1 MKGPSL
7 SGYAGQVKIF
17 LVLLVLFLAVAIY
30 FNFHLL
36 VIARD
41 AIQEEAGRRLGLEAD
56 LVRTELERDQL
67 IRGLS
72 AKAEAV
78 PYIPPTYLER
88 MARLKG
94 MSSIE
99 IVALDGRIIS
109 SSVAARVNGQDRL
122 IAQPA
127 GRERGKLMSGGTAIA
142 KEKRVR
148 GTRGATLTAYRPIQ
162 DRSRRAVAF
171 IRVEQEVP
179 LLTSVDFD
187 LRTIAALQA
196 GGLVFVLVLVIFF
209 TRWLLA
215 PYRRMQRAAGEA
227 PGGLSKLGLDGGAQ
241 DDADQLVE
249 AFRGVIGKLR
259 EQEDELQ
266 TLKGVQRDARQAG
279 LVPGDHL
286 IAGMSSAVLIF
297 DHRGSLVELNA
308 AAELLL
314 GTARPAAVGRSCAA
328 LLSGNERLAG
338 LIAEALRSGQG
349 RSREVVPLLGA
360 DGRTTH
366 LGVMLSPIGRPHDG
380 TGVAGASIEGVLC
393 LLTDL
398 TEIKMLRERVGMKE
412 NLAALG
418 EMSAGIAHEFRNAL
432 AAIQGYARLLAKGDA
447 VLAGERREHADA
459 ILREVGGIRAV
470 IDDFLRFA
478 RPGSLD
484 LAEVDLRCLVEDLV
498 RDFRADPLAGGIDL
512 AVEGE
517 FPALVADEM
526 RLRQALLNLLRN
538 AAEAVQAVA
547 TPAVVGG
554 SGHEPVAR
562 GRITVRGALCPP
574 PREGVRIFIEDD
586 GIGIPLE
593 DQPRIFTPFFTTRDG
608 GTGLGLALVQK
619 TVIMHDGRIEVDSVP
634 GQGTRV
640 AVVLPQRPGGDGA
653 YNALA

>member
-1 MKGPSL
+1 MKSML
-7 SGYAGQVKIF
+7 LKSYAGQVKIF

-30 FNFHLL
+30 FNVHLL

-72 AKAEAV
+72 AGAEAV

-94 MSSIE
+94 MRSIE
-99 IVALDGRIIS
+99 IVALDGRVIS
-109 SSVAARVNGQDRL
+109 SSDAARVNGEDRL
-122 IAQPA
+122 VAAPD
-127 GRERGKLMSGGTAIA
+127 GRERGRLLSGGTVIA
-142 KEKRVR
+142 GAGSGRR
-148 GTRGATLTAYRPIQ
+148 HATLAAYRPIQ
-162 DRSRRAVAF
+162 DRSRRSVAF
-171 IRVEQEVP
+171 IRVEQAVP

-227 PGGLSKLGLDGGAQ
+227 PGGLRELGLDGGGQ
-241 DDADQLVE
+241 DEADQLVE

-259 EQEDELQ
+259 EQENELQ
-266 TLKGVQRDARQAG
+266 TLKGVGRDASRAG

-286 IAGMSSAVLIF
+286 IAGMSSAVLVF
-297 DHRGSLVELNA
+297 DRHGSLSELNA
-308 AAELLL
+308 AAERLL
-314 GTARPAAVGRSCAA
+314 GLTRRDAVGRSCGA
-328 LLSGNERLAG
+328 LLGGNERLVG

-349 RSREVVPLLGA
+349 RSREVVPLSGA
-360 DGRTTH
+360 GGRTTH
-366 LGVMLSPIGRPHDG
+366 LGVMLSPIRRPRDG
-380 TGVAGASIEGVLC
+380 TGEAGASAEGVLC

-418 EMSAGIAHEFRNAL
+418 EMSAGIAHEFRNSL
-432 AAIQGYARLLAKGDA
+432 AAIQGYARLLARGYSALPD
-447 VLAGERREHADA
+447 ERREHADA
-459 ILREVGGIRAV
+459 ILREVGGVRVV

-484 LAEVDLRCLVEDLV
+484 LAEVDLRTLVEELV
-498 RDFRADPLAGGIDL
+498 RDFRADALASGVHL
-512 AVEGE
+512 AIEGE
-517 FPALVADEM
+517 FPPLIADET
-526 RLRQALLNLLRN
+526 RLRQALHNLLRN
-538 AAEAVQAVA
+538 AAEAVQAVG
-547 TPAVVGG
+547 TLSVVGG

-562 GRITVRGALCPP
+562 GRITVRGARCPA
-574 PREGVRIFIEDD
+574 PRDGVRITIEDD
-586 GIGIPLE
+586 GVGIALE
-593 DQPRIFTPFFTTRDG
+593 DQPRIFTPFYTTRG
-608 GTGLGLALVQK
+608 NGTGLGLALVQK
-619 TVIMHDGRIEVDSVP
+619 TVIMHDGRIEVESVP
-634 GQGTRV
+634 GQGTRIG
-640 AVVLPQRPGGDGA
+640 VVLPQRPGGDGA
-653 YNALA
+653 SSALA

>member
-1 MKGPSL
+1 MKGALPS
-7 SGYAGQVKIF
+7 SYAGQVKIF
-17 LVLLVLFLAVAIY
+17 LLLLVLFLAVAIY

-41 AIQEEAGRRLGLEAD
+41 AIQEEAGHRLGLEAD

-72 AKAEAV
+72 GEAEPV

-88 MARLKG
+88 KARLKG
-94 MSSIE
+94 MRSIE

-109 SSVAARVNGQDRL
+109 SSIAVRVNGEDRV
-122 IAQPA
+122 IAAPE
-127 GRERGKLMSGGTAIA
+127 GRQRAKLLSGGTAIVPG
-142 KEKRVR
+142 ESLR
-148 GTRGATLTAYRPIQ
+148 GTRHATLTAYRPVL

-171 IRVEQEVP
+171 IRVERAVP
-179 LLTSVDFD
+179 MLASVDFD

-215 PYRRMQRAAGEA
+215 PYRRMQRAVGEA
-227 PGGLSKLGLDGGAQ
+227 PGGLRGLGFDGGGQ
-241 DDADQLVE
+241 DEADQLVE

-259 EQEDELQ
+259 EQENELQ
-266 TLKGVQRDARQAG
+266 TLKETGHDARRSDQM
-279 LVPGDHL
+279 PGERL

-297 DHRGSLVELNA
+297 DQHGALSELNA
-308 AAELLL
+308 AAERLIGL
-314 GTARPAAVGRSCAA
+314 TRRDAVGRRFGD
-328 LLSGNERLAG
+328 LLGGNERLVG
-338 LIAEALRSGQG
+338 LIAEGLRSGRG

-360 DGRTTH
+360 GGRTTH
-366 LGVMLSPIGRPHDG
+366 LGVMLSPVSRPRAG
-380 TGVAGASIEGVLC
+380 MGEAGAAPGGVLC

-412 NLAALG
+412 NLATLG

-432 AAIQGYARLLAKGDA
+432 AAIHGYARLLARGNDA
-447 VLAGERREHADA
+447 RPEERREHADA

-478 RPGSLD
+478 RPGALD
-484 LAEVDLRCLVEDLV
+484 LSEVDLRALVADLV
-498 RDFRADPLAGGIDL
+498 RDFRTDPLATGVHLVI
-512 AVEGE
+512 EGE
-517 FPALVADEM
+517 FPAVTGDEA

-538 AAEAVQAVA
+538 AAEAVQAVG
-547 TPAVVGG
+547 TLSVVGG
-554 SGHEPVAR
+554 SGREPMTR
-562 GRITVRGALCPP
+562 GRIIVRGTRGPS
-574 PREGVRIFIEDD
+574 PRDGVRITIEDD
-586 GIGIPLE
+586 GIGIALE
-593 DQPRIFTPFFTTRDG
+593 DQARIFTPFYTTRDN

-634 GQGTRV
+634 GQGTRIN
-640 AVVLPQRPGGDGA
+640 VVLPQRPGSDGA
-653 YNALA
+653 SSALA

>member
-1 MKGPSL
+1 MKSVL
-7 SGYAGQVKIF
+7 LKSYAGQVKIF

-72 AKAEAV
+72 ADAEAV

-88 MARLKG
+88 LARLKG
-94 MSSIE
+94 MRSIE
-99 IVALDGRIIS
+99 IVALDGRVIS
-109 SSVAARVNGQDRL
+109 SSDAARVNGEDRL
-122 IAQPA
+122 VAAPD
-127 GRERGKLMSGGTAIA
+127 GRERGRLLSGGTVIA
-142 KEKRVR
+142 GEGRLS
-148 GTRGATLTAYRPIQ
+148 GTRHATLAAYRPIQ
-162 DRSRRAVAF
+162 DRSRRSVAF

-179 LLTSVDFD
+179 LLASVDFD

-227 PGGLSKLGLDGGAQ
+227 PGGLRELGLDGSGQ
-241 DDADQLVE
+241 DEADQLVE

-266 TLKGVQRDARQAG
+266 TLKGVERDTSRAG

-286 IAGMSSAVLIF
+286 IAGMSSAVLVF
-297 DHRGSLVELNA
+297 DRQGSLSELNA
-308 AAELLL
+308 AAERLL
-314 GTARPAAVGRSCAA
+314 GLTRHAAVGRSCGA
-328 LLSGNERLAG
+328 LLSGNGRLAG

-360 DGRTTH
+360 GGRTTH
-366 LGVMLSPIGRPHDG
+366 LGVMLSPIRRPHDA
-380 TGVAGASIEGVLC
+380 TGEADASAEGVLC

-418 EMSAGIAHEFRNAL
+418 EMSAGIAHEFRNSL

-447 VLAGERREHADA
+447 SLPDERREHADA
-459 ILREVGGIRAV
+459 ILREVGGIRMV
-470 IDDFLRFA
+470 IEDFLRFA

-484 LAEVDLRCLVEDLV
+484 LSEVDLRSLVEELV
-498 RDFRADPLAGGIDL
+498 RDFRADALASGVHL
-512 AVEGE
+512 AIEGE
-517 FPALVADEM
+517 FPPLIADET

-538 AAEAVQAVA
+538 AAEAVQAVG
-547 TPAVVGG
+547 TLSVVGG
-554 SGHEPVAR
+554 SGREPVAR
-562 GRITVRGALCPP
+562 GQITVRGARCPA
-574 PREGVRIFIEDD
+574 PRDGVRITIEDD
-586 GIGIPLE
+586 GVGIAVE
-593 DQPRIFTPFFTTRDG
+593 DQPRIFTPFYTTRG
-608 GTGLGLALVQK
+608 NGTGLGLALVQK
-619 TVIMHDGRIEVDSVP
+619 TVIMHDGRIEVESVP
-634 GQGTRV
+634 GQGTRIG
-640 AVVLPQRPGGDGA
+640 VVLPQRPGGDGA
-653 YNALA
+653 SSALA